1 MDVEAFDALGRGLGD
16 YPSMLERLG
25 GEVTVPVTVI
35 VGANDVGLRPAAEA
49 LHQAIPRSEL
59 VVIPDA
65 AHSPQDE
72 NPSAWL
78 AAVRAHLARA

>member
-1 MDVEAFDALGRGLGD
+1 
-16 YPSMLERLG
+16 MLERLG
-25 GEVTVPVTVI
+25 REVTVPVTVI
-35 VGANDVGLRPAAEA
+35 VGANDVGLRPAAEN
-49 LHQAIPRSEL
+49 LHHAIPKSA

-65 AHSPQDE
+65 ADSPQDE